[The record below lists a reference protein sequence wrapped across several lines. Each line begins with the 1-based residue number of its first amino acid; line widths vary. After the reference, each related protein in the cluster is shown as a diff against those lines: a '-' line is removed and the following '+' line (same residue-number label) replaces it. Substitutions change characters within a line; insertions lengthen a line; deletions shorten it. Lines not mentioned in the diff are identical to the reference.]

1 MSQDLKLRFDQMRNN
16 NPAKPVVEKPAEPE
30 DGNRLSHAY
39 GNVRNLRLV
48 WPDGNQSF
56 FNYAYLIRADFSPGD
71 DLNII
76 HLGFSGQDIT
86 IKGYGLEELFEQL
99 VDHLPRTITAIDPR
113 YIPVELVDGVFVIE
127 IKIENSS

>member
-30 DGNRLSHAY
+30 EGNRLSHAY
-39 GNVRNLRLV
+39 GNIRNLRLV
-48 WPDGNQSF
+48 WPDGHQSF

-76 HLGFSGQDIT
+76 HLGFSGQDIK
-86 IKGYGLEELFEQL
+86 IKGYGLEELFEKL
-99 VDHLPRTITAIDPR
+99 VDHLPRTIAAIDPR
-113 YIPVELVDGVFVIE
+113 YIPVEPVNEIIVTDIVIQE
-127 IKIENSS
+127 

>member
-16 NPAKPVVEKPAEPE
+16 NPAKPVVEKPSEPE
-30 DGNRLSHAY
+30 EGNRSSHAY

-48 WPDGNQSF
+48 WPDGKQSF

-71 DLNII
+71 ELNMI
-76 HLGFSGQDIT
+76 HLGFSGHDIT
-86 IKGYGLEELFEQL
+86 IKGYGLEALFEQL

-113 YIPVELVDGVFVIE
+113 YIPVEPVNEIIVID
-127 IKIENSS
+127 IQIETAQ